1 MYGKTCS
8 HSMKTEELEIT
19 LLLNMFVMV
28 FAGGNFCMYT
38 NVFAEM
44 YVMCGHTFD
53 RPYLVVTKNN
63 SLTISSSGY

>member
-1 MYGKTCS
+1 M
-8 HSMKTEELEIT
+8 H
-19 LLLNMFVMV
+19 
-28 FAGGNFCMYT
+28 T

-44 YVMCGHTFD
+44 YVMCGHAFD

>member
-44 YVMCGHTFD
+44 YVMCGHA
-53 RPYLVVTKNN
+53 L
-63 SLTISSSGY
+63 L